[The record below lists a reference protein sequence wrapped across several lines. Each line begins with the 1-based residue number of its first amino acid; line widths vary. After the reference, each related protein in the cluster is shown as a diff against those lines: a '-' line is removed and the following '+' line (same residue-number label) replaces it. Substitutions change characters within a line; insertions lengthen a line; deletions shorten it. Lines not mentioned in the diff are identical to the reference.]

1 MLLPK
6 FGVVV
11 LDPIPVA
18 VVSAPR
24 VVVQQRGLQLRR
36 MSQRGLP
43 GLPGRSP
50 EHLTQVS
57 QVVPNLG
64 HFGRIVAH
72 PLVVLRVDEQGPEH
86 VLLHGAALA
95 ALVLETVGGHHI
107 GPDGGQVFRR
117 FNGGAHL
124 RDRRIRTAHRTDTA
138 VAPGLAADPVTDV
151 GPIAPGMG
159 RGRVVVHP
167 GGLRPVTVAQVDQH
181 HVVALGHKIVSDFAV
196 APLGLVIG
204 RMQHDRREAAL
215 DKGAVLRGPVDV
227 KCQAHAVAHG
237 HHDILGEVD
246 TVGTH
251 EVA

>member
-1 MLLPK
+1 M
-6 FGVVV
+6 
-11 LDPIPVA
+11 
-18 VVSAPR
+18 
-24 VVVQQRGLQLRR
+24 
-36 MSQRGLP
+36 
-43 GLPGRSP
+43 
-50 EHLTQVS
+50 
-57 QVVPNLG
+57 
-64 HFGRIVAH
+64 
-72 PLVVLRVDEQGPEH
+72 
-86 VLLHGAALA
+86 LLHGAALA

-151 GPIAPGMG
+151 SPIAPGMR

-167 GGLRPVTVAQVDQH
+167 GGVRPVTVAQVDQH
-181 HVVALGHKIVSDFAV
+181 HVVALGHKIVCDFAV

-246 TVGTH
+246 TVGRH
-251 EVA
+251 ELAWAIWIHMATVMPPSITITCPVMKAEASLARNTAAPIRSSGAPQRFMGVRLRIHSYCPGCSRNLVLMSVAM